1 MQNPIVLLKEKAFEP
16 IISTSLVG
24 RDKRSVNR
32 KKHDNSVIKKSLEI
46 FEKIF
51 PQAFIEPPK
60 LGGFEKKWIKFFFE
74 ISTAFGSNKD
84 LIMAHNSIAHA
95 IDKGNKIKLWHHAIT
110 TQVVQVKRER
120 PFKTETWFKNFK
132 TINKFEK
139 DWFLSL
145 KHTPEDETK
154 LLTDCIISAVCHSGL
169 NEVCHVNALFESLVK
184 PKPLNIKGN
193 LVWLDL
199 ILSPEIFESKNNKFP
214 FSTNTSV
221 EGDALLLS
229 RFFPTTL
236 TLSFIYK
243 YLNKRKNVVTLT
255 PVQLWKTITDELK
268 ALLNTK
274 ITRQQFC
281 KAGIG
286 LAETKPGVFIP
297 ESLIEYA
304 AKRNMSY
311 SLSSDN
317 WQMLGG
323 HFNYSLIDDL
333 SCFKSTIVNNQK
345 TTFSN
350 VTKNKSTFE
359 LIKDLSDTLKVKE
372 KGKIR
377 SIKKVLDEIKNIFDI
392 QDISKPLNERIIVA
406 WLMYLLEQN
415 KKVSSVNQY
424 FSAIGAL
431 WISELRDITEEET
444 EENFEALYTGMLE
457 TSISKKNHEYK
468 ARRLIQIHQ
477 FAVLQFNLRSLTEF
491 DFGIER
497 TAAHVRAMFIPESAF
512 KAMIDSIY
520 QSKYTNREEK
530 LALSCILIFSYRT
543 GMRLGEVLKLQLYDF
558 EWSKEG
564 WLFIRDNKYDN
575 NKSNAARRK
584 VPLLCL
590 LTNDEL
596 NIFKAFIK
604 DINMSSN
611 RKVSANKLLFSQSFN
626 KGMPYKSFSVSNL
639 VSQLLKE
646 ITNISLFVFHGLRH
660 SAISRLQL
668 AIHAKELDL
677 AQCLGALYSELIP
690 YDDEQL
696 LKINNMV
703 CGFSKRGKY
712 WALCAFSGH
721 RTPQITFNSYLHFC
735 DLLTFCFLEKNQKE
749 YTVEQLYSVSSL
761 SRRLLSNKEKSL
773 KNKKGLYAFDIRAL
787 LIAQLQTKNFCNT
800 FVFPDKPISQPT
812 ALLLPQK
819 DNSKMVFT
827 VYEVLHALE
836 QGKNIEMLMWL
847 HDITTSQVDEWQARA
862 QLFNSINTSRDYSR
876 NISTY
881 RKKGLVTALS
891 KNNLDVADITKLVNF
906 IRLRLDQVSKK
917 DKKEELA
924 AFYKIIKIVVCRTTT
939 SSSSIL
945 FRHYSHLTFF
955 LAFMS
960 VFPRNRWHI
969 QINARNKKDIAQ
981 WKKAG
986 KGCYLN
992 IDTRFTQDNRN
1003 RNGQAFVHF
1012 LSHSSSKVCKDNHWE
1027 KYSSNI
1033 IKFTINILAII
1044 LLTQEHL
1051 LFIKKSIEE

>member
-1 MQNPIVLLKEKAFEP
+1 MQNPIVLLKAKIFEP
-16 IISTSLVG
+16 IVLADTVG
-24 RDKRSVNR
+24 KNKRSANR
-32 KKHDNSVIKKSLEI
+32 RKHDNLVKKKSLEV

-51 PQAFIEPPK
+51 PQAFIEPPN
-60 LGGFEKKWIKFFFE
+60 LGGFNKKWLEFFFE
-74 ISTAFGSNKD
+74 ISKVFGSNKD

-95 IDKGNKIKLWHHAIT
+95 IDKGNKIKLWHVAIT

-132 TINKFEK
+132 TISEFEK
-139 DWFLSL
+139 VWLLNL
-145 KHTPEDETK
+145 KHTNKDETK

-169 NEVCHVNALFESLVK
+169 NEVYHANALFECLVK
-184 PKPLNIKGN
+184 SKPLNIKDN

-199 ILSPEIFESKNNKFP
+199 ILSPEKFQSKNNNFP
-214 FSTNTSV
+214 YSTNTSV
-221 EGDALLLS
+221 EGEALLLS

-268 ALLNTK
+268 VLLNTK

-286 LAETKPGVFIP
+286 LAETQSGVFMP
-297 ESLIEYA
+297 EALVEYA

-317 WQMLGG
+317 WQMLGE
-323 HFNYSLIDDL
+323 HFNYCLIDNI
-333 SCFKSTIVNNQK
+333 SGFKSALLNHQH
-345 TTFSN
+345 TTFSS

-372 KGKIR
+372 KGKVR
-377 SIKKVLDEIKNIFDI
+377 SIKKVLNEIRNIFDT
-392 QDISKPLNERIIVA
+392 QDTAKPLNERIIVG
-406 WLMYLLEQN
+406 WLISLLEQN
-415 KKVSSVNQY
+415 KTVSSALRY

-431 WISELRDITEEET
+431 WISELRDITTEET
-444 EENFEALYTGMLE
+444 AESFEALYTGMLE
-457 TSISKKNHEYK
+457 ITASTKDHEYK
-468 ARRLIQIHQ
+468 ARRFMQIHQ
-477 FAVLQFNLRSLTEF
+477 FGVLQFNLPSLNEF
-491 DFGIER
+491 DFDIER

-512 KAMIDSIY
+512 KAMIESIN
-520 QSKYTNREEK
+520 QSKNTNREEK

-564 WLFIRDNKYDN
+564 WLFVRDNKYDN
-575 NKSNAARRK
+575 NKSNASRRK

-596 NIFKAFIK
+596 DIFRAFIK
-604 DINMSSN
+604 EINMSSN
-611 RKVSANKLLFSQSFN
+611 RKVSANGLLFSQSFN
-626 KGMPYKSFSVSNL
+626 QGMPYKNFSVSNL

-646 ITNISLFVFHGLRH
+646 ITKLSLFVFHGLRH

-668 AIHAKELDL
+668 VLHAKELNL
-677 AQCLGALYSELIP
+677 SNFLGPLYSELIP
-690 YDDEQL
+690 YDEERL

-703 CGFSKRGKY
+703 CGLSKRSKY
-712 WALCAFSGH
+712 WALCTFSGH
-721 RTPQITFNSYLHFC
+721 RTPQITFNSYFHFC

-749 YTVEQLYSVSSL
+749 ITVEQLHSVSSL
-761 SRRLLSNKEKSL
+761 SRRLLSNKVKSL
-773 KNKKGLYAFDIRAL
+773 KYKRDLYAFEIRAL
-787 LIAQLQTKNFCNT
+787 LITKLQTKKFCNT
-800 FVFPDKPISQPT
+800 FDFPEKPISQPT
-812 ALLLPQK
+812 KLVLPQE
-819 DNSKMVFT
+819 DNSKMVFI

-836 QGKNIEMLMWL
+836 QGTSIEMLMWL
-847 HDITTSQVDEWQARA
+847 HNLTISNVDEWEARA
-862 QLFNSINTSRDYSR
+862 HILNSINTSRDHSR

-881 RKKGLVTALS
+881 RKSGLITALS
-891 KNNLDVADITKLVNF
+891 KNNLDVAEITKLVNF
-906 IRLRLDQVSKK
+906 IRLKLDKVSKK

-924 AFYKIIKIVVCRTTT
+924 AFSKIIKIVLCRTTT
-939 SSSSIL
+939 SSSGIL
-945 FRHYSHLTFF
+945 FRHYSHLIFF

-960 VFPRNRWHI
+960 IFPRNRWYI
-969 QINARNKKDIAQ
+969 QIHAKNKQDIAQ

-992 IDTRFTQDNRN
+992 IDTTFTQDKRN
-1003 RNGQAFVHF
+1003 VNGQAFVHL
-1012 LSHSSSKVCKDNHWE
+1012 LSHSSPKVCKGNQWK

-1044 LLTQEHL
+1044 LIKKEHL
-1051 LFIKKSIEE
+1051 IFIKQSIEK